1 VGPASGLPTKGTVF
15 ISVKDKDKP
24 AAVQLAQALHQ
35 LGFKILATRGTAHA
49 IRTAG
54 IPVEAVLKV
63 IEGRPH
69 VVDYI
74 KNGDVQLLI
83 NTTLGKTS
91 IHDSYSIRR
100 TALVYDIPYC
110 TTIPGAFA
118 ATQAIKAL
126 LDGPLDI
133 NPLQEY
139 HQRVRA

>member
-1 VGPASGLPTKGTVF
+1 M
-15 ISVKDKDKP
+15 
-24 AAVQLAQALHQ
+24 
-35 LGFKILATRGTAHA
+35 
-49 IRTAG
+49 
-54 IPVEAVLKV
+54 
-63 IEGRPH
+63 
-69 VVDYI
+69 VDHI
-74 KNGDVQLLI
+74 KNGNVQLLI

-91 IHDSYSIRR
+91 IRDSYSIRR

-139 HQRVRA
+139 HRLVQV